1 MTGRIEPATD
11 TVIELIHRHP
21 GVRSLEEHHP
31 LAGPR
36 AEHSGDIAGQGRG
49 NRRILLPLR
58 MVALEPLEL
67 VDDELRL
74 ERERGLGPERA
85 VVVKD
90 GDPRRR
96 LEEVGGAGR
105 RHPLEKR
112 EDRGA
117 GRAVVPRR
125 EWLRR
130 RRLRHED
137 NADHEQGE
145 NAPHAPRTHDRSL
158 L

>member
-1 MTGRIEPATD
+1 MTGRIEPAAD

-21 GVRSLEEHHP
+21 GVRGLEQHHP

-49 NRRILLPLR
+49 DRRILLPLR
-58 MVALEPLEL
+58 MVSLQPLEL
-67 VDDELRL
+67 VDDELGL
-74 ERERGLGPERA
+74 EREWRLGPERA
-85 VVVKD
+85 VVVED

-96 LEEVGGAGR
+96 FEEVGGAGR
-105 RHPLEKR
+105 RRPLDKLENR
-112 EDRGA
+112 RA

-125 EWLRR
+125 ERLHRC
-130 RRLRHED
+130 RLRHED
-137 NADHEQGE
+137 NAAHEQGE
-145 NAPHAPRTHDRSL
+145 NPPHTPRTHDRSL